1 MFLVPEPPLT
11 GCGQAMCVCLCTAP
25 RVLDKA
31 VVRREGVEREH
42 GVAGRGLQEGL
53 WGGGGHSGHTL
64 EPCLSA
70 GQP

>member
-31 VVRREGVEREH
+31 VVRREGTEWQG
-42 GVAGRGLQEGL
+42 GVSRRVCGAAGV
-53 WGGGGHSGHTL
+53 TL
-64 EPCLSA
+64 DIPWSPASLLGSPEQDP
-70 GQP
+70 